1 MFQKIDTT
9 SLLSRKY
16 EEQVNKDTIEKLIS
30 YMNNPSFKLPRL
42 SEKDKYK
49 DKSDREI
56 VNDITKQLKNYLK
69 NYSSGKVRVQY
80 KYAGIHE
87 KSHYGR
93 VYPKNSLSL
102 SAMPREIRGTLAQEY
117 YKDIDI
123 VNAHPVILEQIL
135 DTLEIPHKYL
145 SQYINDRET
154 ILADIMNQYKV
165 NRDAAKNLFIRIMY
179 NGTFKTWAKEYNV
192 EDTQASPF
200 ITNFKNELFDNYSK
214 IIKHPEFEND
224 IRILKEDD
232 AIRKDNPL
240 GSTMSNILQ
249 NIECQ
254 ILTVM
259 IEYLKSNKKRVGNV
273 VLCFDGF
280 CILKESVTC
289 DLLEQLESVVHSRTG
304 FKIKL
309 AIKNFTVINIDEP
322 LTNYIAP
329 HTESFDQEVMKEA
342 SNYGYDAM
350 KEYFERFHVYCTRM
364 KSFVLIDTTIDDMKE
379 ERNMIQ
385 QHTRKELIDA
395 YNFYDKTVDIKH
407 SNFIKR
413 WLVDPDRKYIF
424 DVVFKPFNGAFSDR
438 DCFITEE
445 NNGTKTSYINTFLG
459 YSPKI
464 NNQATEKDIT
474 EFNDFIENYFK
485 PVVKNL
491 CEDNERYMDHV
502 IKYFAQLIQRPDDRP
517 YRALVFVS
525 DQGEG
530 KGRLLDTITRVI
542 GEHNFSQEPDYKE
555 AYFSTHSIA
564 HANKLLVNADESS
577 AAGNFDL
584 EGLIKSFITKPTIT
598 INEKYQKQYQL
609 ENYARM
615 IFTSNKLMALPI
627 DFKSGDRRFDLFESA
642 RKFSELR
649 KRNPTEDTRFWR
661 HYSKV
666 IDSDYFPSLMYNYL
680 NSIDISEWDSKALQN
695 EVTKLREEMEE
706 IAREPHEE
714 FFEDY
719 FETLKKN
726 YYDVDSSNHDKIT
739 VPVATIYEAYKK
751 YCELNLRKPAN
762 NVHFSRN
769 MRSSFSDIIELY
781 SSNSKR
787 HYIIDVQNYCERFDV
802 DFELPVSLF

>member
-9 SLLSRKY
+9 SLLSRTY
-16 EEQVNKDTIEKLIS
+16 EEKVNKDTIERLID
-30 YMNNPSFKLPRL
+30 YMSNPSFKLPRL
-42 SEKDKYK
+42 SKKDKYK

-56 VNDITKQLKNYLK
+56 VNIHITQLKNYLE
-69 NYSSGKVRVQY
+69 NYSSGKVRVNY

-87 KSHYGR
+87 ESHYGR
-93 VYPKNSLSL
+93 VNPKHSLSL

-214 IIKHPEFEND
+214 IIKHHEFEND
-224 IRILKEDD
+224 IRILKKDD
-232 AIRKDNPL
+232 AISKDNPL

-289 DLLEQLESVVHSRTG
+289 DLLEQLESVVLKRTG

-329 HTESFDQEVMKEA
+329 HTECFDEEVMNEA

-350 KEYFERFHVYCTRM
+350 KEYFERFHARCENL
-364 KSFVLIDTTIDDMKE
+364 KAFVKIDTIDNTI
-379 ERNMIQ
+379 RQ
-385 QHTRKELIDA
+385 YARKELIDE

-413 WLVDPDRKYIF
+413 WLADSDRKKTQ
-424 DVVFKPFNGAFSDR
+424 DVVFKPFNGAFSTR
-438 DCFITEE
+438 DCFFTEE
-445 NNGTKTSYINTFLG
+445 KKGRKTLYINTFAG
-459 YSPKI
+459 YSDKI
-464 NNQATEKDIT
+464 YNQVTDDNIT

-517 YRALVFVS
+517 ERALVFVS

-530 KGRLLDTITRVI
+530 KGILMDTIRKVI

-555 AYFSTHSIA
+555 AYFSTHSVA
-564 HANKLLVNADESS
+564 HANIP
-577 AAGNFDL
+577 F
-584 EGLIKSFITKPTIT
+584 
-598 INEKYQKQYQL
+598 
-609 ENYARM
+609 
-615 IFTSNKLMALPI
+615 
-627 DFKSGDRRFDLFESA
+627 
-642 RKFSELR
+642 
-649 KRNPTEDTRFWR
+649 
-661 HYSKV
+661 
-666 IDSDYFPSLMYNYL
+666 
-680 NSIDISEWDSKALQN
+680 
-695 EVTKLREEMEE
+695 
-706 IAREPHEE
+706 
-714 FFEDY
+714 
-719 FETLKKN
+719 
-726 YYDVDSSNHDKIT
+726 
-739 VPVATIYEAYKK
+739 
-751 YCELNLRKPAN
+751 
-762 NVHFSRN
+762 
-769 MRSSFSDIIELY
+769 
-781 SSNSKR
+781 
-787 HYIIDVQNYCERFDV
+787 
-802 DFELPVSLF
+802 